1 MYYLINWNKNFS
13 SVVLMPCSFTYCPN
27 QRKKRMVALGNNSQ
41 GNTQL
46 DVYARNSKELN
57 GIMEEKM
64 HVTYTQKQ

>member
-1 MYYLINWNKNFS
+1 
-13 SVVLMPCSFTYCPN
+13 
-27 QRKKRMVALGNNSQ
+27 MVALGNNSQ